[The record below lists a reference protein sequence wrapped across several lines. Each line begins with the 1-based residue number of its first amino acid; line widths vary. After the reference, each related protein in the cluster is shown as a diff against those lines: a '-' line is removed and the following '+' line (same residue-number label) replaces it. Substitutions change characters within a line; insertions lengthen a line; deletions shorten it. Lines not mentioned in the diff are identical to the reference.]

1 MDSVYY
7 SMCNLFKQL
16 GLPNEPENIDE
27 FISRHRALSDGVRIE
42 QAPFWSDSQAQ
53 FLKSAI
59 EEDSEW
65 CEAVDQLDARLR
77 Y

>member
-16 GLPNEPENIDE
+16 GLPSEPQEIDE
-27 FISRHRALSDGVRIE
+27 FIARHKAISDGVTID
-42 QAPFWSDSQAQ
+42 QAPFWSDSQSQ
-53 FLKSAI
+53 FLKTAI
-59 EEDSEW
+59 EDDSVW

>member
-16 GLPNEPENIDE
+16 GLPSEPEEIDD
-27 FISRHRALSDGVRIE
+27 FIAQHKALSDGIPIE
-42 QAPFWSDSQAQ
+42 QAPFWNDSQSH
-53 FLKSAI
+53 FLRSAI
-59 EEDSEW
+59 DEDSEW